1 MTLAS
6 ETVRGLLAAK
16 ITGLGY
22 TAKQFRDEDDAITS
36 DELPCVL
43 LQQSGPVEI
52 EYLDGTAGGDMIHN
66 APFLMSFAAT
76 TRDAAAVMLR
86 TTVNALANDYN
97 LGGQVLEI
105 LPLSYGDE
113 EPDGRDLSAIML
125 EVRVRFM
132 TAANDIATLL
142 T

>member
-1 MTLAS
+1 MTLAL
-6 ETVRGLLAAK
+6 ETVRGLLATK
-16 ITGLGY
+16 ITSLGY
-22 TAKQFRDEDDAITS
+22 APKEFRDENDAITEA
-36 DELPCVL
+36 ELPCVL

-105 LPLSYGDE
+105 VPLSYGDE
-113 EPDGRDLSAIML
+113 EPDGRDIRAIML
-125 EVRVRFM
+125 EIRVRFV
-132 TAANDIATLL
+132 TAANNIATLL